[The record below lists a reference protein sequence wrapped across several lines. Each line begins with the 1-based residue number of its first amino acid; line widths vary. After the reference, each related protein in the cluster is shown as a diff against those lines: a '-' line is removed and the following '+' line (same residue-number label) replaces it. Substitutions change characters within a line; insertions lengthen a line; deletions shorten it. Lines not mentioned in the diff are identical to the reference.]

1 MAKKKL
7 QSAAATAAI
16 AGFDQPAEKENRE
29 EKTARGSHQRELGLG
44 NWNVRPAVI
53 GRLTDSAGHTAR
65 HFSFGQNAL
74 RQISFFFFYSVD
86 MKITYERTKSVAVT
100 PLTSTNIPPSLPLN
114 LSFVPSLLHSHIV
127 CLPARVVTPPTV
139 DRGGRFCML

>member
-7 QSAAATAAI
+7 QSAAATI
-16 AGFDQPAEKENRE
+16 AGFDQPAEEENRE
-29 EKTARGSHQRELGLG
+29 EKTARGSQQRELGLG

-74 RQISFFFFYSVD
+74 RQICLLLLLCR
-86 MKITYERTKSVAVT
+86 YE
-100 PLTSTNIPPSLPLN
+100 NYI
-114 LSFVPSLLHSHIV
+114 
-127 CLPARVVTPPTV
+127 
-139 DRGGRFCML
+139 

>member
-7 QSAAATAAI
+7 QSAAAETAAI
-16 AGFDQPAEKENRE
+16 AGFDQPAEEENRE
-29 EKTARGSHQRELGLG
+29 EKTTRGSQQRELGLG

-74 RQISFFFFYSVD
+74 RQICLLLLCR
-86 MKITYERTKSVAVT
+86 YE
-100 PLTSTNIPPSLPLN
+100 NYI
-114 LSFVPSLLHSHIV
+114 
-127 CLPARVVTPPTV
+127 
-139 DRGGRFCML
+139 